1 MINDNQIRMITRHS
15 VFFFWLNT
23 AIIACTSSRP
33 YKCGEPST
41 NEYNTRMLGG
51 AEVNPAHSQP
61 WVVRLGR
68 CCQCTGTLISNRHIL
83 TAAHCELF
91 VNPFVATLG
100 DHDARKIEIGEVTIN
115 IKTRRKHPLYWLE
128 GDTAGYDFAVWTL
141 EEPIQFSETIRP
153 VCLPSSANESYSGSQ
168 VLNSGWGKSVW
179 KEGDSEPSY
188 DYWNQV
194 LRTTNLTVFSMNDC
208 KHTEWLSNRLN
219 KITTPGRDVDD
230 TMMVCAGVPPSDVTN
245 QWIGPNKGD
254 SGGNTN
260 LNSWFCKFRSMKNY
274 FLM

>member
-1 MINDNQIRMITRHS
+1 M
-15 VFFFWLNT
+15 
-23 AIIACTSSRP
+23 
-33 YKCGEPST
+33 
-41 NEYNTRMLGG
+41 
-51 AEVNPAHSQP
+51 
-61 WVVRLGR
+61 
-68 CCQCTGTLISNRHIL
+68 
-83 TAAHCELF
+83 
-91 VNPFVATLG
+91 
-100 DHDARKIEIGEVTIN
+100 
-115 IKTRRKHPLYWLE
+115 YWLE

-194 LRTTNLTVFSMNDC
+194 LRTTNLTVFSMSDC
-208 KHTEWLSNRLN
+208 KDTEWLSNRLN

-230 TMMVCAGVPPSDVTN
+230 TMMVCAGVPLSDVTN

-254 SGGNTN
+254 SGGNPN
-260 LNSWFCKFRSMKNY
+260 RNIWSSKFRSMI
-274 FLM
+274 L